1 VLVLPRPAEAR
12 GSDRRDLREEEIMN
26 AGESLTTVVAQ
37 VNAFLA
43 SAREQARDGLTWAEF
58 GRLLVGLLHLAVAG
72 LDAVSTLTGPEKK
85 SVALTAAG
93 ALFDGF
99 ADRCVPVTLYP
110 VWLILRPG
118 TRVLILSLAAGGVEA
133 LLAISRSAP
142 A

>member
-1 VLVLPRPAEAR
+1 
-12 GSDRRDLREEEIMN
+12 MN

-58 GRLLVGLLHLAVAG
+58 GRLLVGLLHMAVAG

-85 SVALTAAG
+85 SVVLTAA
-93 ALFDGF
+93 ATLFDTF
-99 ADRCVPVTLYP
+99 ADLCVPVTLYP
-110 VWLILRPG
+110 FWLAGRPIVRTLILA
-118 TRVLILSLAAGGVEA
+118 LASGGVEA
-133 LLAISRSAP
+133 LLPITRSP

>member
-1 VLVLPRPAEAR
+1 
-12 GSDRRDLREEEIMN
+12 MN
-26 AGESLTTVVAQ
+26 AGDNLTTVVAQ

-85 SVALTAAG
+85 AVALTAAG

-99 ADRCVPVTLYP
+99 ADKAVPLTAWP
-110 VWLILRPG
+110 AWLIVRPAV
-118 TRVLILSLAAGGVEA
+118 RVLILALASGGVEA